1 MPNDITN
8 AGRHFPAIGL
18 DLDGTI
24 DESLNFF
31 QWLSHSWR
39 GMVYIITYR
48 SNRSKTE
55 EDLYKYGIRYDQLI
69 LVSSFKQK
77 AAIIQRE
84 GIEIYFDDQ
93 DEMTADIPENVTVFK
108 IRNGG
113 NFDFTD
119 RKWLYSDQTGRSI

>member
-8 AGRHFPAIGL
+8 AGRHFPSIGL

-31 QWLSHSWR
+31 QWLSQSWR

-48 SNRSKTE
+48 SNRSKAE

-113 NFDFTD
+113 NFDFVD
-119 RKWLYSDQTGRSI
+119 RTWLYSDQTGRSI